1 MMQLQEVRSFEGSTP
16 IYPFIATE
24 VTMAGAIPNST
35 FNAAGI
41 LKTKNGL
48 VWASNSIDFQKIVV
62 GQNATKINANY
73 SNYRVAGSALVGL
86 CLIGAAYLEGSFPNQ
101 EFVGARPD
109 IAIHEPLEKS
119 SDLLVSS
126 VGNLIGEAQTYSGLK
141 LDMIAPLLGVSR
153 RSIQYW
159 KDGKNISQKNESQLI
174 DLVDTL
180 KHISKGDPDQT
191 RNLLL
196 ARVTGV
202 PRIYDLL
209 AEQRYEK
216 AIARAKDT
224 KKLKPILSDPTLKF
238 NSRPIADQLAFSDDG
253 PAKPMG
259 KLNRSVS
266 RRIVR

>member
-1 MMQLQEVRSFEGSTP
+1 MQSQEAKFFEGFSVP
-16 IYPFIATE
+16 YSLIAPGVLVAAAE
-24 VTMAGAIPNST
+24 SNSRLNSASILKVKNSIVWSNNST
-35 FNAAGI
+35 
-41 LKTKNGL
+41 
-48 VWASNSIDFQKIVV
+48 DFQKIVV

-86 CLIGAAYLEGSFPNQ
+86 CLIGAAYLEGSFPKQ
-101 EFVGARPD
+101 EFLGAKPNV
-109 IAIHEPLEKS
+109 AIYGSLEKS
-119 SDLLVSS
+119 SDLLISS
-126 VGNLIGEAQTYSGLK
+126 VVNLIDEAQSYSGLN
-141 LDMIAPLLGVSR
+141 LEMIAPLLGVSR

-159 KDGKNISQKNESQLI
+159 KDGKNISQKNEFHLTE
-174 DLVDTL
+174 LVDTL
-180 KHISKGDPDQT
+180 KQISVGDPTQT
-191 RNLLL
+191 RSLLL

-224 KKLKPILSDPTLKF
+224 TKLKPVLSDQTLKF
-238 NSRPIADQLAFSDDG
+238 NSRSIADQLAFADDG
-253 PAKPMG
+253 PTKPMG